1 MRSFLRFFTTGMM
14 AAACM
19 MAQAQSSIRGVSVE
33 GEISSS
39 APLTGQMTVEL
50 SGDSGAPQ
58 MTEVSPDGTF
68 RFDSAPPGTHQLR
81 VIGAGGT
88 LIYQQIVSIT
98 GPSQRL
104 IVQLPD
110 AAPAANRA
118 AGDTVCLQQ
127 LAHKVPKGA
136 QKAFEKGRKAEHRN
150 KPLEAEK
157 MLRQAVSEDPEFADA
172 HNELGAVEASLGKLP
187 EAAAEFQKTIDM
199 APGHNLA
206 LGNLAIVLAKMKK
219 FHDAAEAARRALQV
233 TPQDDGLRYILGFSL
248 VMDHGDPVEA
258 LANLRRAES
267 TYPKAHL
274 LEAQLLA
281 GSGKKSE
288 AAEQLAAYLKGAA
301 PGDPHRAQIEADLAR
316 LQGGAESKQ

>member
-1 MRSFLRFFTTGMM
+1 MRSFLQFSMTGMM

-19 MAQAQSSIRGVSVE
+19 MAQAQSSIRGVRIE
-33 GEISSS
+33 GEISST
-39 APLTGQMTVEL
+39 AVLMGQMTVEL

-68 RFDSAPPGTHQLR
+68 RFDSASPGTHQLR
-81 VIGAGGT
+81 VIGAGGAVV
-88 LIYQQIVSIT
+88 YQELVSIS
-98 GPSQRL
+98 GPDQRL
-104 IVQLPD
+104 IVQVPD
-110 AAPAANRA
+110 AGATANRA
-118 AGDTVCLQQ
+118 AGDTVSLQQ
-127 LAHKVPKGA
+127 LAHKVPRSA
-136 QKAFEKGRKAEHRN
+136 QKAFEKGRKAEHQN

-187 EAAAEFQKTIDM
+187 EAAAEFQKTIDV

-219 FHDAAEAARRALQV
+219 FHDAVDVARRALQV
-233 TPQDDGLRYILGFSL
+233 TPQNDGLRYILGFSL
-248 VMDHGDPVEA
+248 VMDHGDPAEA

-274 LEAQLLA
+274 IEAELLA

-288 AAEQLAAYLKGAA
+288 AAGQLEAYLKGAA
-301 PGDPHRAQIEADLAR
+301 PGDPHRSQIEADLAR
-316 LQGGAESKQ
+316 LQGGIESKQ